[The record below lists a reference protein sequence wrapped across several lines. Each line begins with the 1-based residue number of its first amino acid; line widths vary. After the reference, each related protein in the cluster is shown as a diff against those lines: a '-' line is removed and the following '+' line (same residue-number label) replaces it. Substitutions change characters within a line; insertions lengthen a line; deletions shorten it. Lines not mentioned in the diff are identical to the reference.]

1 MDIKNNLRIEPKLQQ
16 GLILSQEM
24 LLSLEL
30 LSMPLL
36 DLCEL
41 VKEEMRENIFLEE
54 VRPVNL
60 SSLFD
65 SDEDEKLFWE
75 RLPARTDWRE
85 EVVEQIVSL
94 RGLGDEEVGIL
105 LKLLLY
111 IDDRGFLV
119 DDLEN
124 IATSIGCS
132 PGLLERLRLVLMEY
146 VEPEGIGAKNFDEF
160 LNFQLKRLGILS
172 SSDIE
177 EDIGSLKGRIK
188 PYPLYGFNDGEATVY
203 VVPDAY
209 VVQVGDEFQVHLN
222 EGILPV
228 LSIREEYRSFIDSSL
243 DKEVRDYLREKFKR
257 AQSIIKAI
265 EQRKK
270 TLRKTIEAIVELER
284 EFFEKGPSNVKPLNL
299 QQLAEKLDLHISTV
313 SRIVNSKYI
322 HTPWGTFPL
331 KIFFED
337 KGFEIK
343 KRIRELIENEPK
355 DNPLTDEE
363 ICEILKREGYSI
375 ARRTVTKY
383 REELSIP
390 SCRKR
395 RVKDAGS
402 DNRKKC

>member
-1 MDIKNNLRIEPKLQQ
+1 MDIKNNLKIEPKLQQ
-16 GLILSQEM
+16 GLLLSEEI

-30 LSMPLL
+30 LTMPLL

-41 VKEEMRENIFLEE
+41 VEEEMRENIFLEE
-54 VRPVNL
+54 VRPVNI

-75 RLPARTDWRE
+75 RLPAKIDWRE
-85 EVVEQIVSL
+85 EVGEQVVSL
-94 RGLGDEEVGIL
+94 KGLSDEEIGII
-105 LKLLLY
+105 LKLLMY

-119 DDLEN
+119 DDLESIAKN
-124 IATSIGCS
+124 IGYD
-132 PGLLERLRLVLMEY
+132 PNVLERLRLVLMESI
-146 VEPEGIGAKNFDEF
+146 EPEGIGSKNFEEF
-160 LNFQLKRLGILS
+160 LKFQLERLGVS
-172 SSDIE
+172 SS
-177 EDIGSLKGRIK
+177 EDFVENMDSLKGSIK

-228 LSIREEYRSFIDSSL
+228 LSVREEYKSFMDSTL
-243 DKEVRDYLREKFKR
+243 DKEVRDYLKEKFKR

-284 EFFEKGPSNVKPLNL
+284 EFFEKGPKSIRPLNL
-299 QQLAEKLDLHISTV
+299 QQLAEKLDLHISTI
-313 SRIVNSKYI
+313 SRVVNNKYI

-355 DNPLTDEE
+355 EDPLTDEE
-363 ICEILKREGYSI
+363 ICEILRSEGYSI

-402 DNRKKC
+402 DNRKKR